1 MKNQVK
7 KEYMSNYQDF
17 TALENPRGLG
27 DLVDH
32 STVRRGRATRFS
44 GDAEAVKLGLEHL
57 GVCLSVGCPW
67 LGLQAVKS
75 KVLFVS
81 ADGRGLRERVN
92 EAVRHIAETR
102 EYPGA
107 ARTYESVSLTPKPG
121 WLFLGTGDTWGA
133 VEAAITAAGG
143 PRVLDVVILCGLD
156 AKEIKAAAEWCKV
169 HRIALVSNSGWSDC
183 TVKFR
188 QRTDGLLDCTISAG
202 KTPVAFCVR
211 STGSDIYRDEPEQ

>member
-1 MKNQVK
+1 MF
-7 KEYMSNYQDF
+7 QDF
-17 TALENPRGLG
+17 TAETNPRALG

-156 AKEIKAAAEWCKV
+156 AKEIKAAATWCRE
-169 HRIALVSNSGWSDC
+169 HGMALISDSGFSDAM
-183 TVKFR
+183 VRFR
-188 QRTDGLLDCTISAG
+188 MRTDGLHDVTITTG
-202 KTPVAFCVR
+202 GTPVAFCAR
-211 STGSDIYRDEPEQ
+211 CTGADLYRDEPEQ